1 MRNFWIVLQQTYLD
15 SVRNKSYISMTI
27 ILILLGIFIFSFP
40 SLAEKIRGEAQDKE
54 YVFVSTESQIQ
65 VDEEQRPAHI
75 LIGEASK
82 IEEYKEKILEN
93 EIAGLFV
100 LKKEDGNVPIQ
111 LDCYLKKEDPLLIQ
125 GVLRFAQL
133 IYQQQVI
140 GEYQIG
146 GRGAEQLTMQIEPV
160 LKPLRQTDENFELI
174 PFILMGIMY
183 IAITTYGYSVATAI
197 AAEKSSRVMEVMIAK
212 ISPVPMM
219 FGKIIGIGLAGLTQ
233 LFFFFGAITLTAKS
247 GLFQIYPDSIAET
260 MLEIFTFKETV
271 YFLLCF
277 ILGYFIF
284 AALYAISGAVAGRPE
299 ELSSSTIPI
308 MIILLAGLAVEILA
322 VFENPES
329 LTALITTY
337 VPFTAPISLMVRM
350 LHDVISP
357 LEIAFGIT
365 AMVSSIALFSLL
377 AAKIYPKGV
386 LKSDRR
392 LTFWQLIKSH

>member
-1 MRNFWIVLQQTYLD
+1 M
-15 SVRNKSYISMTI
+15 
-27 ILILLGIFIFSFP
+27 
-40 SLAEKIRGEAQDKE
+40 
-54 YVFVSTESQIQ
+54 
-65 VDEEQRPAHI
+65 
-75 LIGEASK
+75 
-82 IEEYKEKILEN
+82 EN

-146 GRGAEQLTMQIEPV
+146 GRAAEQLTMQIEPV

-247 GLFQIYPDSIAET
+247 GLFQIYPDSIAND
-260 MLEIFTFKETV
+260 
-271 YFLLCF
+271 
-277 ILGYFIF
+277 
-284 AALYAISGAVAGRPE
+284 A
-299 ELSSSTIPI
+299 
-308 MIILLAGLAVEILA
+308 
-322 VFENPES
+322 
-329 LTALITTY
+329 
-337 VPFTAPISLMVRM
+337 
-350 LHDVISP
+350 
-357 LEIAFGIT
+357 
-365 AMVSSIALFSLL
+365 
-377 AAKIYPKGV
+377 
-386 LKSDRR
+386 
-392 LTFWQLIKSH
+392 